1 MGDVV
6 KAFPESLDE
15 VLSAVRETPRGRWFL
30 EQYESRLRSGETT
43 RILDAISR
51 LETHL
56 QSLGNGSED
65 SQLLSK
71 AREAIAAARRDIAA
85 SEPALA
91 DQSREARLFAL
102 LAEKARAAFSSPE
115 TGRGVARALQLVSD
129 LDRELAGKAA
139 NSNAATP
146 TDSRFFAQDAAVFET
161 APVTAP
167 APAPKPFTSA
177 VPAPEPVSRGAKLI
191 IRRAN
196 EPEAPTPA
204 AEMPVEAQPA
214 PAPLER
220 EEPPVLEI
228 TKPPMET
235 PAPISESRI
244 TIIRRS
250 ADEMQDLPLID
261 GDLAGEQS
269 ASAA

>member
-139 NSNAATP
+139 NSNAAAP
-146 TDSRFFAQDAAVFET
+146 SESRFFAQDAAVFET
-161 APVTAP
+161 APSP

-196 EPEAPTPA
+196 EPEAPAPA

-220 EEPPVLEI
+220 AEPPVLEI

-235 PAPISESRI
+235 PAPMAESRI